1 MKCNPLKCAWAVQE
15 TSFLGHWMT
24 PTAVKPMKKKIDA
37 ILKMDSPKNQ
47 TQVRSFIGAVNF
59 YQSMWPRRAHLMKPL
74 TELTGKGSFVW
85 TKRQQNAF
93 DTLKSVMAA
102 DCLNAYPDYNKP
114 FKIYTDASNYQ
125 LGAAIIQ
132 EGWPIAY
139 WSRSLQSNQLK
150 YTTTEK
156 ELLAIILCLKEY
168 ERILYRAKIEIYTN
182 HKNLTFKTLSIK
194 RILHW
199 RTYIDQYDVD
209 LK

>member
-1 MKCNPLKCAWAVQE
+1 
-15 TSFLGHWMT
+15 
-24 PTAVKPMKKKIDA
+24 
-37 ILKMDSPKNQ
+37 
-47 TQVRSFIGAVNF
+47 
-59 YQSMWPRRAHLMKPL
+59 MWPHRAHLMKPL

-85 TKRQQNAF
+85 TDRQQNAF

-114 FKIYTDASNYQ
+114 FKIYTDASDYQ

-132 EGWPIAY
+132 EGRPIAY
-139 WSRSLQSNQLK
+139 WSRSLQSNQMK

-168 ERILYRAKIEIYTN
+168 ERILYGAKTEIYTD

-194 RILHW
+194 RILCW
-199 RTYIDQYDVD
+199 RTYIDQYDVNLCYIPGKD
-209 LK
+209 NVLAYCVF

>member
-1 MKCNPLKCAWAVQE
+1 
-15 TSFLGHWMT
+15 MT

-47 TQVRSFIGAVNF
+47 TQVHSFIGAVNF
-59 YQSMWPRRAHLMKPL
+59 YRSMWPQRAHLMKPL

-85 TKRQQNAF
+85 TSRHQNAF
-93 DTLKSVMAA
+93 DTLKSVMAT

-114 FKIYTDASNYQ
+114 FKIYIDASDYQ

-132 EGWPIAY
+132 EGRPIAY
-139 WSRSLQSNQLK
+139 WSRSLQSNQMK

-168 ERILYRAKIEIYTN
+168 ERILYGAKIEIYTD
-182 HKNLTFKTLSIK
+182 HKT
-194 RILHW
+194 
-199 RTYIDQYDVD
+199 
-209 LK
+209 